1 MGRNIWPGTGIA
13 LESSRRARSATPRS
27 GPVGR
32 AEGHDAC
39 TLSGAVGVDARG
51 GHEETIRGF
60 GLGDEDVAAWRTSGL
75 TEDAFVDWLTDRV
88 ARRPSGLQARQV
100 YGADDV
106 HEFARRAILDALAL
120 GSGDHVLD
128 VGCGGGLLLRDAL
141 AQGARATGLDHSED
155 MVALARERAPGST
168 VVLARPGTCRS
179 RMRPL
184 APLRCRSCSSS
195 SPTRSACC
203 ASAVVFC
210 VQMGGWRSSRPG
222 QNCGAHRLR
231 QNRSQAEATSTLTPN
246 SPNSPAM
253 LV

>member
-1 MGRNIWPGTGIA
+1 MAWAANIWPGTGIA

-106 HEFARRAILDALAL
+106 HQFARRAILDALAL

-168 VVLARPGTCRS
+168 VVLAEAENLPFEDAIFGAVAMSIVFFFLADPVSVLRECRRVLRPDGRLAIFTTGPELRGTPAAPE
-179 RMRPL
+179 PL
-184 APLRCRSCSSS
+184 AC
-195 SPTRSACC
+195 
-203 ASAVVFC
+203 
-210 VQMGGWRSSRPG
+210 
-222 QNCGAHRLR
+222 
-231 QNRSQAEATSTLTPN
+231 
-246 SPNSPAM
+246 
-253 LV
+253 